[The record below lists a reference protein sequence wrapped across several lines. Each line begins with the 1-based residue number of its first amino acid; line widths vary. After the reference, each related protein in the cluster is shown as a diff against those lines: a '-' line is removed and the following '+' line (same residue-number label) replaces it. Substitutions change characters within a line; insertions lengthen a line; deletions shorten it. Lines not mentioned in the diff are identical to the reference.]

1 MPKTTPMI
9 RFSLKDRGR
18 KHTGQSRNFNIKALY
33 DHINGDAC
41 QEIVASRGMLG
52 YYGHWPRIRFGMMP
66 SESVIDDGK
75 YIPIVPAFVTT
86 HLKVSVD
93 GIVEHQAEFAD
104 TTFGT
109 LAAKL
114 FDGAIGGFSSAID
127 ENKPRFCGFD
137 YVYQPNFLGN
147 SFRGVALD
155 DAMGGNFGNLTYD
168 DVLSAEQ
175 EEHSQAMIALLD
187 SVNSERNVT
196 SETIERL
203 QQENEQLLSML
214 AKKGIDPS
222 MVLDSAYLAP
232 IMVSGGTLDSIQR
245 DMASFKNMDSLPGFV
260 SPVKEVREE
269 AGSVVNRLLNRF
281 AR

>member
-18 KHTGQSRNFNIKALY
+18 KHTGQPRNFNVKALF

-41 QEIVASRGMLG
+41 QEIVASRGMIG

-66 SESVIDDGK
+66 SEGVMDGGK
-75 YIPIVPAFVTT
+75 YVPLEPAFVTT
-86 HLKVSVD
+86 HLKVNMD

-104 TTFGT
+104 TASGQ

-114 FDGAIGGFSSAID
+114 FDGMIGGFSSAID

-155 DAMGGNFGNLTYD
+155 DAMGGNIGNLTYD

-175 EEHSQAMIALLD
+175 EEHTRSMIALLD
-187 SVNSERNVT
+187 SINSERNASNAV
-196 SETIERL
+196 IERL
-203 QQENEQLLSML
+203 QLENEQYLSML
-214 AKKGIDPS
+214 SRRGIEPS
-222 MVLDSAYLAP
+222 VVLDAVSVMPVVVAGDGADRFNQIMGEFDSAQLP
-232 IMVSGGTLDSIQR
+232 NFVVPEDNSIV
-245 DMASFKNMDSLPGFV
+245 AKN
-260 SPVKEVREE
+260 PVY
-269 AGSVVNRLLNRF
+269 NRIINKFIRY
-281 AR
+281 